1 MALLIENEYPGKS
14 APASAAYPQGAA
26 RNITAPG
33 DGLGTPLEKEWIND
47 LFGLQQA
54 LLAAA
59 GLTPSGS
66 PDTALASQYLQGII
80 QQVQGRAGLFNDTG
94 AANAYIVGLRTNQQA
109 PGAVFDGQRF
119 RIVPTVTSTGA
130 ATIDISALLGQAAAT
145 TVINIKLKGG
155 ATDPSAGVIIAGE
168 EIGFIYRTSPG
179 IHAQLDSAFAGDA
192 SFAGSVDIEEFLK
205 VGRNGSFRG
214 KITAF
219 GNEAGSVNGGEL
231 QLFSAADYTSEIP
244 YYFFRVIQADLRIET
259 DSGVV
264 LKHEGDSG
272 DWQFAGIVDILGG
285 TVKLNGATMSG
296 AQVIIADDA
305 VAQFIFPNRSFGM
318 LSLTEG
324 ANNVSEPGSN
334 IFFMGYVDFGA
345 TPSLSTAING
355 PDVETNTVDTL
366 TGATGTNG
374 KVTIG
379 VAGVSGTL
387 YVENRKGFSRVINI
401 NLV

>member
-1 MALLIENEYPGKS
+1 MALLIENKYPGKS
-14 APASAAYPQGAA
+14 EPASAAYPQGAA

-80 QQVQGRAGLFNDTG
+80 QQVQGRAGLFDDTG
-94 AANAYIVGLRTNQQA
+94 AANAYIVALRTSQQA

-155 ATDPSAGVIIAGE
+155 STDPSAGVIIAGE

-219 GNEAGSVNGGEL
+219 GNESGSVNGGEL

-244 YYFFRVIQADLRIET
+244 YYFFRVIQDDLRIET

-264 LKHEGDSG
+264 LKHEGGSG
-272 DWQFAGIVDILGG
+272 DWQFGGIVDILGG

-305 VAQFIFPNRSFGM
+305 VAPFIFPNRKSGM
-318 LSLTEG
+318 ISLVEG
-324 ANNVSEPGSN
+324 ADSSSSPDSNV
-334 IFFMGYVDFGA
+334 FFSGYADFGSSPVIA
-345 TPSLSTAING
+345 SSIIGVDT
-355 PDVETNTVDTL
+355 ETNSVDTP
-366 TGATGTNG
+366 TGSTGVDG
-374 KVTIG
+374 KVTIFL
-379 VAGVSGTL
+379 AGVDGTL
-387 YVENRKGFSRVINI
+387 YIENRRGASRTINI

>member
-33 DGLGTPLEKEWIND
+33 DGLGTPLEKEWVND

-80 QQVQGRAGLFNDTG
+80 QQVQGRASLFNDTG

-145 TVINIKLKGG
+145 TIINIKLKGG
-155 ATDPSAGVIIAGE
+155 STNPSAGVIIAGE

-192 SFAGSVDIEEFLK
+192 SFAG
-205 VGRNGSFRG
+205 
-214 KITAF
+214 
-219 GNEAGSVNGGEL
+219 
-231 QLFSAADYTSEIP
+231 
-244 YYFFRVIQADLRIET
+244 
-259 DSGVV
+259 
-264 LKHEGDSG
+264 
-272 DWQFAGIVDILGG
+272 IVDILGG

-296 AQVIIADDA
+296 AQVIIADNA
-305 VAQFIFPNRSFGM
+305 VAPLIFPNRSFGM
-318 LSLTEG
+318 LNLTEG
-324 ANNVSEPGSN
+324 ADGDNAPRANV
-334 IFFMGYVDFGA
+334 FFSGYVDFG
-345 TPSLSTAING
+345 PSPSIDTAIKG
-355 PDVETNTVDTL
+355 SFLQTNSVDTP
-366 TGATGTNG
+366 TGSTGTDG
-374 KVTIG
+374 RVTIF
-379 VAGVSGTL
+379 VAGVDGTL
-387 YVENRKGFSRVINI
+387 YVENRDGASRTFNI